1 MSNKNQPPN
10 EPSQFD
16 NPLARVKRF
25 LEILQYKQNDMTK
38 YKKEMDSLK
47 LEIKQMLETYKSLQT
62 TPTIYSQKILV
73 SIHDK
78 YTEFKE
84 VEDKYLTSKI
94 RVEYLQK
101 LIESINIRPWI
112 NDAIDAFNF
121 EL

>member
-16 NPLARVKRF
+16 TPLTRVKRF

-47 LEIKQMLETYKSLQT
+47 SDIKQMLENYKSIQT
-62 TPTIYSQKILV
+62 APTIYSQKLLV
-73 SIHDK
+73 NIHDK
-78 YTEFKE
+78 YAEFKE
-84 VEDKYLTSKI
+84 VEVKYFTSLQ

-101 LIESINIRPWI
+101 VIESINIRPWI

>member
-16 NPLARVKRF
+16 TPLARVKRF
-25 LEILQYKQNDMTK
+25 LEILQYKQNDLTK

-47 LEIKQMLETYKSLQT
+47 SDIKQMLETYKSQT
-62 TPTIYSQKILV
+62 DIPTIYSQKLLV
-73 SIHDK
+73 NIHDK
-78 YTEFKE
+78 YTEFKD
-84 VEDKYLTSKI
+84 VEDKYFKSRI

-101 LIESINIRPWI
+101 LIESINIRPCI

>member
-10 EPSQFD
+10 EPTQFD

-25 LEILQYKQNDMTK
+25 LEILQFKQNDMTK

-47 LEIKQMLETYKSLQT
+47 SEIKQMLETYKSIQT

-84 VEDKYLTSKI
+84 VEDKYLTSKT

>member
-16 NPLARVKRF
+16 TPLARVKRF
-25 LEILQYKQNDMTK
+25 LEILQYKQNDLTK

-47 LEIKQMLETYKSLQT
+47 VDIKQMLETYKSQT
-62 TPTIYSQKILV
+62 DIPTIYSQKLLV
-73 SIHDK
+73 NIHDK
-78 YTEFKE
+78 YTEFRE
-84 VEDKYLTSKI
+84 VEDKYFTSRI

-101 LIESINIRPWI
+101 LIESINIRPCI
-112 NDAIDAFNF
+112 NDAVDAFNF

>member
-10 EPSQFD
+10 EPTQFD

-25 LEILQYKQNDMTK
+25 LEILQFKQTDLTK

-47 LEIKQMLETYKSLQT
+47 SEIKQMLETYKSIQT

-84 VEDKYLTSKI
+84 VEDKYLTSKT